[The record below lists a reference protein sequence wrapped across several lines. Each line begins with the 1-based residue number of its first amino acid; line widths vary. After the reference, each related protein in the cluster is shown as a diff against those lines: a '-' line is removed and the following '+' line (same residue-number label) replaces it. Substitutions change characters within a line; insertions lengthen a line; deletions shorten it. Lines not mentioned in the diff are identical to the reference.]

1 MSETKLITNVYLHD
15 IPTNRP
21 AAVYQL
27 AGNGYSKEVIALE
40 LGISNASFNR
50 LMKVDKRVAS
60 AYKNGRARDIQ
71 DVVNALKHNAIEKM
85 HVVAQIFFLKNRDPD
100 NWSDRQE
107 MHHVGNV
114 NVSIAQF
121 TRNSAVPVHNSDKVA
136 AIKELS
142 TGP

>member
-1 MSETKLITNVYLHD
+1 METKLVTNIYSNEV
-15 IPTNRP
+15 PTNKA

-27 AGNGYSKEVIALE
+27 ASNGYSKEVIAME
-40 LGISNASFNR
+40 LGIGDKEFNR
-50 LMKVDKRVAS
+50 MMTVNKQILA
-60 AYKNGRARDIQ
+60 AFKNGRAKDVQ
-71 DVVNALKHNAIEKM
+71 DVVNALKFNAIEKL

-121 TRNSAVPVHNSDKVA
+121 TRNIAQPVDKVA
-136 AIKELS
+136 AIKQLS
-142 TGP
+142 TSIDE

>member
-1 MSETKLITNVYLHD
+1 MTSKLITNLYSNEV
-15 IPTNRP
+15 PTNKA

-27 AGNGYSKEVIALE
+27 ASNGYSKEVIAME
-40 LGISNASFNR
+40 LGIGDKEFNR
-50 LMKVDKRVAS
+50 MMTVNKQVLA
-60 AYKNGRARDIQ
+60 AFKNGRAKDVQ

-114 NVSIAQF
+114 NVSIAQL

>member
-1 MSETKLITNVYLHD
+1 MTSKLITNLYSNEV
-15 IPTNRP
+15 PTNKA

-27 AGNGYSKEVIALE
+27 ASNGYSKEVIAME
-40 LGISNASFNR
+40 LGIGDKEFNR
-50 LMKVDKRVAS
+50 MMTVNKQVLA
-60 AYKNGRARDIQ
+60 AFKNGRAKDVQ

>member
-1 MSETKLITNVYLHD
+1 MTSKLITNLYSNEV
-15 IPTNRP
+15 PTNKA

-27 AGNGYSKEVIALE
+27 ASNGYSKEVIAME
-40 LGISNASFNR
+40 LGIGDKEFNR
-50 LMKVDKRVAS
+50 MMTVNKQVLA
-60 AYKNGRARDIQ
+60 AFKNGRAKDVQ

-121 TRNSAVPVHNSDKVA
+121 SRNSAVPVHNSDKVA

>member
-1 MSETKLITNVYLHD
+1 MTSKLVTNINLNERQ
-15 IPTNRP
+15 TNKA

-27 AGNGYSKEVIALE
+27 ASNGYSKEVIAME
-40 LGISNASFNR
+40 LGITSEALSRMFIVNK
-50 LMKVDKRVAS
+50 LIGV
-60 AYKNGRARDIQ
+60 AYKKGKAKDIQ
-71 DVVNALKHNAIEKM
+71 DVVNALKFNATEKL

-121 TRNSAVPVHNSDKVA
+121 SRNQALPVDKVA
-136 AIKELS
+136 AIKQLS
-142 TGP
+142 TSVQE

>member
-1 MSETKLITNVYLHD
+1 MTSKLITNLYSNEVQ
-15 IPTNRP
+15 TNKA

-27 AGNGYSKEVIALE
+27 ASNGYSKEVIAME
-40 LGISNASFNR
+40 LGIGDKEFNR
-50 LMKVDKRVAS
+50 MMTVNKQVLA
-60 AYKNGRARDIQ
+60 AFKNGRAKDVQ

-121 TRNSAVPVHNSDKVA
+121 SRNSAVPVHNSDKVA